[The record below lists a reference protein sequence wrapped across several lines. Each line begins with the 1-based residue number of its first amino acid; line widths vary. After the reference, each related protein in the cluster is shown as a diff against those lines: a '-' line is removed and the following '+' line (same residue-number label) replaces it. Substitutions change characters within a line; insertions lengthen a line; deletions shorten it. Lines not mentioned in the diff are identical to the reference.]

1 MRRIL
6 ILVCGAMLFWTSC
19 SDDEVVSSGP
29 VIPETPEEEYP
40 SVITT
45 DNRGMMVSYD
55 PVKGQKLG
63 ALISWKWMKDDPDN
77 AAYDIY
83 RSVDGGE
90 FVKLNSK
97 PIDKSTNYKDASVDI
112 SRKNVYE
119 LRFAGSGE
127 ALGSYTF
134 TPEMAAT
141 FYKSIF
147 LNMNDLPDLTGTENP
162 GENEE
167 DGDEGEGV
175 SVGYK
180 VSDAAIGDLD
190 GDGQY
195 EIVVKRQTYSW
206 DPANAGYLPGTCLL
220 EAYRLD
226 NGAFM
231 WRVDLG
237 PNIRQGTHYNPFI
250 VYDLDGDG
258 KAELAVR
265 TSELTKFGDGTIIG
279 DVDGDGKTHYMNMNP
294 SSGTYGKVVDGPEFL
309 SIIDGV
315 TGAEVAR
322 TDYIPRGDKLLWV
335 GYWGD
340 GYDYANRIDR
350 FMMAVGHFNSQNSA
364 PSIVMCRGYYK
375 NFQIVALDYAN
386 GKLTK
391 RWHFDTYPD
400 YQDYVEQGNHNLAV
414 GDVDGDGKDEI
425 IYGACAIDHNGK
437 GLYSTGL
444 GHGDA
449 LHLGKFD
456 PTREGLQVVACHESP
471 SKYGNNG
478 LEMHDAATGEIIFGV
493 PGDGDDIGR
502 CMVADVDPETP
513 GCEVWASGTTLDGKL
528 YSCRGELLSKK
539 APVYKFAGSWTFNM
553 GIWWN
558 GTLNRQM
565 LDRGYVTE
573 YIADNGGSGNRIF
586 LKEDYGVTTGQG
598 TKNNP
603 VFYGDFWG
611 DWREEMIYVTPDYT
625 ELRIF
630 TTNIETK
637 YRFRPL
643 MYDHVYRLS
652 ATHEN
657 VGYNQPTHPGFYI
670 GSDLLK
676 DENME
681 IGPGGIGDWKP
692 EEGEH
697 NGSAYED

>member
-147 LNMNDLPDLTGTENP
+147 LNMNDLPDLTGTVNP

-167 DGDEGEGV
+167 DGDEGEGA

-294 SSGTYGKVVDGPEFL
+294 SSGAYGKVVDGPEFL
-309 SIIDGV
+309 SIIDG
-315 TGAEVAR
+315 
-322 TDYIPRGDKLLWV
+322 
-335 GYWGD
+335 
-340 GYDYANRIDR
+340 
-350 FMMAVGHFNSQNSA
+350 
-364 PSIVMCRGYYK
+364 C
-375 NFQIVALDYAN
+375 
-386 GKLTK
+386 
-391 RWHFDTYPD
+391 DTS
-400 YQDYVEQGNHNLAV
+400 LC
-414 GDVDGDGKDEI
+414 K
-425 IYGACAIDHNGK
+425 
-437 GLYSTGL
+437 
-444 GHGDA
+444 
-449 LHLGKFD
+449 
-456 PTREGLQVVACHESP
+456 
-471 SKYGNNG
+471 
-478 LEMHDAATGEIIFGV
+478 
-493 PGDGDDIGR
+493 
-502 CMVADVDPETP
+502 
-513 GCEVWASGTTLDGKL
+513 
-528 YSCRGELLSKK
+528 
-539 APVYKFAGSWTFNM
+539 
-553 GIWWN
+553 
-558 GTLNRQM
+558 
-565 LDRGYVTE
+565 
-573 YIADNGGSGNRIF
+573 
-586 LKEDYGVTTGQG
+586 
-598 TKNNP
+598 
-603 VFYGDFWG
+603 
-611 DWREEMIYVTPDYT
+611 
-625 ELRIF
+625 
-630 TTNIETK
+630 
-637 YRFRPL
+637 
-643 MYDHVYRLS
+643 
-652 ATHEN
+652 
-657 VGYNQPTHPGFYI
+657 
-670 GSDLLK
+670 
-676 DENME
+676 
-681 IGPGGIGDWKP
+681 
-692 EEGEH
+692 
-697 NGSAYED
+697 